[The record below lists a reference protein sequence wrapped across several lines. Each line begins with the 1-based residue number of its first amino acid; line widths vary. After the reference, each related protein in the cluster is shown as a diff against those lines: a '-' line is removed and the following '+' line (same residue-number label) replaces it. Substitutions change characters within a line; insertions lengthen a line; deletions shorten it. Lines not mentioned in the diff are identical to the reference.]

1 MNIKI
6 ELILAAM
13 VLVASV
19 ATLTIVSNPAFA
31 EKPPH
36 PSNHGA
42 CVSEN
47 AKTKPPGESNNLAAH
62 ATCVH
67 IRP

>member
-1 MNIKI
+1 MNLKI
-6 ELILAAM
+6 GLMLSAI

-19 ATLTIVSNPAFA
+19 ATMTIVSNPAFA
-31 EKPPH
+31 LKHPH

-47 AKTKPPGESNNLAAH
+47 AKDSGPNNEIAH
-62 ATCVH
+62 AECAH
-67 IRP
+67 LIG

>member
-6 ELILAAM
+6 GLILAAI

-19 ATLTIVSNPAFA
+19 ATMTIVSNPAFA

-36 PSNHGA
+36 PHNHGA
-42 CVSEN
+42 CVSEA
-47 AKTKPPGESNNLAAH
+47 AKNPGPNNEAAH

-67 IRP
+67 IGP

>member
-6 ELILAAM
+6 GLVLASI
-13 VLVASV
+13 VLVISA
-19 ATLTIVSNPAFA
+19 ATMAIDSNPAFA
-31 EKPPH
+31 VKPPH
-36 PSNHGA
+36 PHNHGA

-47 AKTKPPGESNNLAAH
+47 AKTKPPGEPNNLAAH